1 MSSIPASAVKSSAV
15 SNSSVRSLAQA
26 PAYRI
31 TSAGLFVWGKKSA
44 LSLTDQALT
53 SGASFAVNLLL
64 ARWLPGEAYGA
75 FAVAFAAY
83 LFVTGF
89 YNVLLLEPLSV
100 MGPSRHSANLPSYF
114 LVQVKLHILLTGILS
129 MAALVT
135 GLILWEFMPQSPLL
149 SAILGAGITLPLL
162 LFLWL
167 TRRMCYVVQRPKI
180 AVIGSACYLAFV
192 VMGLFLL
199 QHLGHLDAFAGFL
212 LLGGG
217 SMFSGIILAWLLGLK
232 RDPTGEENVSWRT
245 VLLENWTYGRWLAGG
260 TVLSSV
266 SSQMQTFLV
275 AALLG
280 LSAAGVFRAVQIPML
295 VMTQV
300 VFAVGPVILP
310 AFSYDF
316 GRGAVRGMRRKA
328 TLVSLG
334 LGTAALCFV
343 AFMATFAMPIEHLLF
358 GDKYS
363 AYAGLI
369 WILALIPVAQGFSL
383 GFSMALRAS
392 QTPHFDLVAN
402 GIAAPVA
409 VISAIV
415 LIRWF
420 GLTGAAISL
429 VAGFVTYSVVT
440 IYVYFFHGEKLTPLN
455 AIQKCGN
462 NS

>member
-1 MSSIPASAVKSSAV
+1 MKSSTV
-15 SNSSVRSLAQA
+15 SNSPLSSLAEA
-26 PAYRI
+26 SAYRI
-31 TSAGLFVWGKKSA
+31 TSASLFDWGKKSA

-89 YNVLLLEPLSV
+89 HNVLLLEPLSV

-114 LVQVKLHILLTGILS
+114 LAQIKLHILLTGILS
-129 MAALVT
+129 MFALLT
-135 GLILWEFMPQSPLL
+135 GLILWKFTPQSPLI
-149 SAILGAGITLPLL
+149 SAVLGAGITLPLL
-162 LFLWL
+162 LFLWM
-167 TRRMCYVVQRPKI
+167 TRRMCYVVQRPAI
-180 AVIGSACYLAFV
+180 AVIGSSCYVAFV
-192 VMGLFLL
+192 VVGLFLL
-199 QHLGHLDAFAGFL
+199 QHLGHLGAFTGFL
-212 LLGGG
+212 LMGGG
-217 SMFSGIILAWLLGLK
+217 SMLSGIVLTWLLGLNLDSDADGK
-232 RDPTGEENVSWRT
+232 ISWRE
-245 VLLENWTYGRWLAGG
+245 VLHENWTYGRWLAGG

-316 GRGAVRGMRRKA
+316 GRGAVQGMQRKA
-328 TLVSLG
+328 SLVSLG
-334 LGTAALCFV
+334 LGIAALCFV
-343 AFMATFAMPIEHLLF
+343 ALMAMFAMPVEHLLF

-402 GIAAPVA
+402 VIAAPVA
-409 VISAIV
+409 VVSAFI
-415 LIRWF
+415 LIRWL

-429 VAGFVTYSVVT
+429 VAGYATYSAVT
-440 IYVYFFHGEKLTPLN
+440 IYVYFFYSDKLIQVN
-455 AIQKCGN
+455 ATQKCGN

>member
-1 MSSIPASAVKSSAV
+1 MSSIPASAVKSSTA
-15 SNSSVRSLAQA
+15 SDSPVRSLAEA
-26 PAYRI
+26 TAYRV
-31 TSAGLFVWGKKSA
+31 TSASLFVWGKKSA

-75 FAVAFAAY
+75 FAVAFGAY

-89 YNVLLLEPLSV
+89 HNVLLLEPLSV
-100 MGPSRHSANLPSYF
+100 MGPSRHSANLLSYF
-114 LVQVKLHILLTGILS
+114 LAQIKLHVLLTGILS
-129 MAALVT
+129 MAALLA
-135 GLILWEFMPQSPLL
+135 GLILWKFTPQSPLI

-180 AVIGSACYLAFV
+180 AVIGSACYVAFV
-192 VMGLFLL
+192 VVGLFLL
-199 QHLGHLDAFAGFL
+199 QHLGHLNAFTGFL
-212 LLGGG
+212 LMGGG
-217 SMFSGIILAWLLGLK
+217 SMLSGIILAWLLGLK
-232 RDPTGEENVSWRT
+232 HDATGDGNVSWRE
-245 VLLENWTYGRWLAGG
+245 VLLENWTYGRWLVGG

-316 GRGAVRGMRRKA
+316 GRGTVLGMRRKA
-328 TLVSLG
+328 SLVSLG

-343 AFMATFAMPIEHLLF
+343 ALMAIFAMPVEHLLF

-363 AYAGLI
+363 AYARLI
-369 WILALIPVAQGFSL
+369 WVLALIPVSQGFSL

-402 GIAAPVA
+402 VIAAPVA

-415 LIRWF
+415 LIRWL

-429 VAGFVTYSVVT
+429 VAGFATYSAVT
-440 IYVYFFHGEKLTPLN
+440 IYVYFFHSDKLTQLN
-455 AIQKCGN
+455 VIRKCGN